1 MASVDVVSA
10 ERTLEIE
17 ANSVTSGYINGSNH
31 LILVSEGGTE
41 IDAGSVGGGGGGG
54 VVDATDT
61 VKGIVELA
69 TDTETIT
76 GTDTVRAVTPF
87 GMAAVTATASR
98 KGLIEIATEAEVT
111 TGTDATRAVTPATFA
126 AVAAAGY
133 QPKDSDLTAI
143 AGLSASN
150 DDVIQRKSGAWTNR
164 TIAQLSTDLGISGGS
179 IAYYNVKK
187 DGTVKGDGTTD
198 DTSALNT
205 IIAAAPV
212 GSTVY
217 FPAGTY
223 LVSAPI
229 VYKSGCQ
236 YLGAGVALTG
246 TGATLKLKNG
256 TNLTNT
262 AGLTGIL
269 VPDVWSTN
277 NATSGAPVIIENL
290 AINGNKTLN
299 GTSTACGVILMNYWS
314 VLKDLYVYDTPSD
327 GIYLTDT
334 GANGTTQISNSAS
347 ENRILGCKVTSPKG
361 NGICQFNSVNG
372 ANLDGF
378 VIDCTIADTGETGI
392 KFDRSPGWL
401 VSGCHLYGIGD
412 NAIEMGFSFAT
423 RVLNN
428 YIEDFGNNNAAST
441 WYWGIGATA
450 LNDRGTHIMGNMISC
465 AEPAVVTSTNYYY
478 IRANAGS
485 GQTTCR
491 FVIANNLIYGANGAH
506 GTGIVTEGSGSQ
518 VAIIKGNQIS
528 QVTLPFSIGGNTT
541 LELSQLAA
549 SGSPTVAAGAQGS
562 AASLTSGNNQSGLVS
577 MTSKASSLAA
587 GVLGTI
593 SFSKAYPVTPRGVII
608 SATNGAA
615 SAAPLY
621 ATVSTTAITV
631 STNAALTASTAHT
644 FSYTVL

>member
-1 MASVDVVSA
+1 MGSVSVVNA

-17 ANSVTSGYINGSNH
+17 ANSITSGYVNGSNH
-31 LILVSEGGTE
+31 LILVSQGGTE
-41 IDAGSVGGGGGGG
+41 TDAGSVGGGGSG

-87 GMAAVTATASR
+87 GLAAVTSTTAR

-111 TGTDATRAVTPATFA
+111 TGTDSTRAVTPATFA
-126 AVAAAGY
+126 AVVAAGY

-143 AGLSASN
+143 AALAPAN
-150 DDVIQRKSGAWTNR
+150 DDIVQRKAGAWTNR
-164 TIAQLSTDLGISGGS
+164 TMAQLSTDLGIGGGS

-187 DGTVKGDGTTD
+187 DGSVKGDGTTD
-198 DTSALNT
+198 DTTALNT

-217 FPAGTY
+217 FPAGVY
-223 LVSAPI
+223 LISAPI

-246 TGATLKLKNG
+246 TSATIKLKNG

-262 AGLTGIL
+262 AGLTGIF
-269 VPDVWSTN
+269 VPDVWSANGT
-277 NATSGAPVIIENL
+277 TSGAPVIIENL
-290 AINGNKTLN
+290 AINGNKAN
-299 GTSTACGVILMNYWS
+299 NATSTACGVILMNYWS
-314 VLKDLYVYDTPSD
+314 VLKDLYIYDTPND

-334 GANGTTQISNSAS
+334 GANGTTQITNSAS
-347 ENRILGCKVTSPKG
+347 ENRILGCKIASAKG
-361 NGICQFNSVNG
+361 NGIGQFNSVNG

-378 VIDCTIADTGETGI
+378 IIDCTIADVGESGI
-392 KFDRSPGWL
+392 KFDRSPGWK

-412 NAIEMGFSFAT
+412 HAIEMGFTFAT
-423 RVLNN
+423 RVDGN
-428 YIEDFGNNNAAST
+428 YIEDFGGNNVAST
-441 WYWGIGATA
+441 WYWGIGATS
-450 LNDRGTHIMGNMISC
+450 LNDRGTHIVNNMISC
-465 AEPAVVTSTNYYY
+465 AEPAVVTTTNYYY

-491 FVIANNLIYGANGAH
+491 FEIANNLLYGANAAH

-518 VAIIKGNQIS
+518 VSVIHGNQIS
-528 QVTLPFSIGGNTT
+528 NITLPFSIGANTT
-541 LELSQLAA
+541 LEFSDLAA
-549 SGSPTVAAGAQGS
+549 SGSPTVAFGAQGS
-562 AASLTSGNNQSGLVS
+562 AASLTSGNNQSGTVS

-593 SFSKAYPVTPRGVII
+593 TFSKAFPVTPKAVII

-644 FSYTVL
+644 FSYTVLY